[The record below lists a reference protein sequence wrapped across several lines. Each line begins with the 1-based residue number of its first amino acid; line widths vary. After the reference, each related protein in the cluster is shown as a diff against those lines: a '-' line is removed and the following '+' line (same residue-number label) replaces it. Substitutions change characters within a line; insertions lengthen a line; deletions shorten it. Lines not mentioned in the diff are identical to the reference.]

1 MSRVILLLFT
11 ICVGLM
17 TGLGNM
23 LHVSYKT
30 INVILFCYV
39 EPFLTALM
47 IILTILELCKVPVH
61 GLGIWTFRVVVAAVV
76 ILLMAG
82 GVYFVFQVIATEY
95 GLYNEPYLHMQ
106 YPTTAHMENL
116 FDRTVDWLKVTAE
129 KLGTTYEAINIIVYV
144 LVMPALNLASY
155 GILRVGQITH

>member
-1 MSRVILLLFT
+1 MSKFVLFFFA

-39 EPFLTALM
+39 EPFFTVLM
-47 IILTILELCKVPVH
+47 VILAILALCKVPVH
-61 GLGIWTFRVVVAAVV
+61 GLGIWTFRVVVTGV
-76 ILLMAG
+76 ILFLLAG

-95 GLYNEPYLHMQ
+95 GLFNEPYLHMP
-106 YPTTAHMENL
+106 YPTSAHMANL
-116 FDRTVDWLKVTAE
+116 FDRTVDWLQVTAE

-144 LVMPALNLASY
+144 LVMPVLSLASY
-155 GILRVGQITH
+155 GIMRIGHITH

>member
-1 MSRVILLLFT
+1 MMKFIVFLFT

-39 EPFLTALM
+39 EPAFTAIMVLM
-47 IILTILELCKVPVH
+47 AILALCKVPVH
-61 GLGIWTFRVVVAAVV
+61 GLGIWTFRIVVAAV
-76 ILLMAG
+76 ILLLLAG

-95 GLYNEPYLHMQ
+95 GLYKEPYLHMP
-106 YPTTAHMENL
+106 YPTSAHMANL
-116 FDRTVDWLKVTAE
+116 FDGAVDWLKETAG
-129 KLGTTYEAINIIVYV
+129 KQGTTYEAINIIVYV
-144 LVMPALNLASY
+144 LVMPVLSLASY
-155 GILRVGQITH
+155 VVLKIGHLAH

>member
-1 MSRVILLLFT
+1 MSRFVLLFFT

-39 EPFLTALM
+39 EPIFTVLM
-47 IILTILELCKVPVH
+47 VILAILALCKVPVQE
-61 GLGIWTFRVVVAAVV
+61 LGIWIFRVVVAVV
-76 ILLMAG
+76 LLFLMAG

-95 GLYNEPYLHMQ
+95 GLYNEPYLHMP
-106 YPTTAHMENL
+106 YPTSAYMSNL
-116 FDRTVDWLKVTAE
+116 FDRTVDWLQVTAG
-129 KLGTTYEAINIIVYV
+129 KLGTTYELINIIVYV
-144 LVMPALNLASY
+144 LVMPVLCLASY
-155 GILRVGQITH
+155 VVLRIGHLTH

>member
-1 MSRVILLLFT
+1 MSRIVLLIFA

-23 LHVSYKT
+23 LQVSYKT

-39 EPFLTALM
+39 EPIFTVLMVILAILAL
-47 IILTILELCKVPVH
+47 CNVPVQR
-61 GLGIWTFRVVVAAVV
+61 LGIWTFRVVVAVV
-76 ILLMAG
+76 ILFLLAG

-95 GLYNEPYLHMQ
+95 GLYNEPYLHMP
-106 YPTTAHMENL
+106 YPTSSHVANL
-116 FDRTVDWLKVTAE
+116 FDKTVDWLKVSAG

-144 LVMPALNLASY
+144 LVMPVLSLASY
-155 GILRVGQITH
+155 VIMRCSMR

>member
-1 MSRVILLLFT
+1 MTKLLLFFFT

-39 EPFLTALM
+39 EPIFTFLM
-47 IILTILELCKVPVH
+47 VILAILAICKVPVH
-61 GLGIWTFRVVVAAVV
+61 GLGIWTFRVVVAIV
-76 ILLMAG
+76 ILLLLAG

-95 GLYNEPYLHMQ
+95 GLYNEPYLHMP
-106 YPTTAHMENL
+106 YPTSAHMANL
-116 FDRTVDWLKVTAE
+116 FDRTVDWLHVTAR

-144 LVMPALNLASY
+144 LVMPVLSFGSY
-155 GILRVGQITH
+155 GILRVMHVAH

>member
-1 MSRVILLLFT
+1 MVKFIVFLFT

-39 EPFLTALM
+39 EP
-47 IILTILELCKVPVH
+47 ILTVLMVVLAIHALCKVPIQ
-61 GLGIWTFRVVVAAVV
+61 GFGIWTFRVVVSVV
-76 ILLMAG
+76 FLFLMAG

-95 GLYNEPYLHMQ
+95 GLYNEPYLHMP
-106 YPTTAHMENL
+106 YPTSVHMANL
-116 FDRTVDWLKVTAE
+116 FDRTVDWLKVTAG

-144 LVMPALNLASY
+144 LVMPVLSLASY
-155 GILRVGQITH
+155 GIMRCTMR

>member
-1 MSRVILLLFT
+1 MTKFILFFFS

-30 INVILFCYV
+30 INVILFCYI
-39 EPFLTALM
+39 EPIFTVLM
-47 IILTILELCKVPVH
+47 VILAILALCKVPVH
-61 GLGIWTFRVVVAAVV
+61 GLGICTFRGVVAGV
-76 ILLMAG
+76 ILFLLAG

-95 GLYNEPYLHMQ
+95 GLYNEPYLHMP
-106 YPTTAHMENL
+106 YPTSAYMANL
-116 FDRTVDWLKVTAE
+116 FDRTVDWLKVTAG

-144 LVMPALNLASY
+144 LILPALSLASY
-155 GILRVGQITH
+155 GILRVGHIMR

>member
-1 MSRVILLLFT
+1 MSRIVLLIFA

-39 EPFLTALM
+39 EPIFTVLM
-47 IILTILELCKVPVH
+47 VVLAILALCKVPVY
-61 GLGIWTFRVVVAAVV
+61 GLGIWTFRVVVAVV
-76 ILLMAG
+76 FLFLMAG

-95 GLYNEPYLHMQ
+95 GLYNEPYLHMP
-106 YPTTAHMENL
+106 YPTSAHMANL
-116 FDRTVDWLKVTAE
+116 FDRTVDWLKVTAG

-144 LVMPALNLASY
+144 LVMPVLSLASY
-155 GILRVGQITH
+155 GIMRCTMR

>member
-1 MSRVILLLFT
+1 MSRIVLLIFA

-39 EPFLTALM
+39 EPTFTVLM
-47 IILTILELCKVPVH
+47 VVLAILALCKVPVH
-61 GLGIWTFRVVVAAVV
+61 GLGIWTFRVVVAVV
-76 ILLMAG
+76 LLFLMAG
-82 GVYFVFQVIATEY
+82 GVYLVFQVIATEY
-95 GLYNEPYLHMQ
+95 GLYNEPYLHMP
-106 YPTTAHMENL
+106 YPTSAHMENL
-116 FDRTVDWLKVTAE
+116 FDRTVDWLQVTAG

-144 LVMPALNLASY
+144 LLMPVLILASY
-155 GILRVGQITH
+155 GIMRCSMR

>member
-1 MSRVILLLFT
+1 MVKFIVILFAF
-11 ICVGLM
+11 CVGLM

-39 EPFLTALM
+39 EPIFTVLM
-47 IILTILELCKVPVH
+47 VILAILAICKVPIH
-61 GLGIWTFRVVVAAVV
+61 GLGIWTFRVVVAVV
-76 ILLMAG
+76 ILFLLAG

-95 GLYNEPYLHMQ
+95 GLYNEPYLHMP
-106 YPTTAHMENL
+106 YPTSAHMANL
-116 FDRTVDWLKVTAE
+116 FDRTVDWLKVTAG

-144 LVMPALNLASY
+144 LVMPVLSFGSY
-155 GILRVGQITH
+155 GILRVMHVAR

>member
-1 MSRVILLLFT
+1 MSKFVLFFFA

-39 EPFLTALM
+39 EPIFTVLM
-47 IILTILELCKVPVH
+47 VVLAILALCKVPVH
-61 GLGIWTFRVVVAAVV
+61 GMGIWTFRVVVAAVV
-76 ILLMAG
+76 TLLMAG

-95 GLYNEPYLHMQ
+95 GLYNEPYLHMP
-106 YPTTAHMENL
+106 YPTSAHMANL
-116 FDRTVDWLKVTAE
+116 FDRTVDWLKVNAR

-144 LVMPALNLASY
+144 LVMPVLSLASY
-155 GILRVGQITH
+155 GIMRIGHIMH